1 MHGGGNFSPAVFSFF
16 REKNERTAEKESLTR
31 LPVHLDRI
39 PCRNYTVYTF
49 LKQRNGNGTRG
60 GEARCLKLEC
70 V

>member
-1 MHGGGNFSPAVFSFF
+1 MHGGGIFPLPFF
-16 REKNERTAEKESLTR
+16 LFFGKNERTAEKESLTR

-60 GEARCLKLEC
+60 GEARCLKSEC

>member
-1 MHGGGNFSPAVFSFF
+1 MHGGGIFPLPFF
-16 REKNERTAEKESLTR
+16 LFLGKNERNAQKVSLTR
-31 LPVHLDRI
+31 PSVHLDRI

-60 GEARCLKLEC
+60 GEARCLKSEC